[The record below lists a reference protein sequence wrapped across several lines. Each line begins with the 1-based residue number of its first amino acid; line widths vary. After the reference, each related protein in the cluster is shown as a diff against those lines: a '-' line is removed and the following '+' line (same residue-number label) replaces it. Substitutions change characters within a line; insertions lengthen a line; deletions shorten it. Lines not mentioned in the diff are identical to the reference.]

1 MLSPQRLTLL
11 LCVSLAVVA
20 QPSPEQQK
28 RITEAIQNAADNP
41 NPDYTAF
48 VNPFIG
54 TGEPFFVFIM
64 QNIWTTLDNGGNV
77 WQVNQ

>member
-1 MLSPQRLTLL
+1 MLSWQRFTLL
-11 LCVSLAVVA
+11 LCASLIVVA

-28 RITEAIQNAADNP
+28 RITAAIQNAAQNP

-54 TGEPFFVFIM
+54 TGESVY
-64 QNIWTTLDNGGNV
+64 NIFLSPKTT
-77 WQVNQ
+77 